1 MRTIHNPFGSN
12 INFASQFEKRMTKNI
27 IDGLN
32 NVLLQNNTRQLIFDD
47 FDGTDKTTKYE
58 KLQKLIEYISIL
70 VEDYSK
76 GEIELVSNILNP
88 TKYEKLAHA
97 LYEMKTELIQYPDY
111 ELQRKNASNS
121 LETLYQSIL
130 LHHNY
135 VFNQDRNEREQEY
148 YNILHNPTL
157 LREYLSRLRS
167 NALPDLE
174 TQMTIRPVIK
184 PEYVEYI
191 QLYGFPEN
199 GVFDADK
206 LGEIIERLCEQTSEN
221 GTSLDS
227 TISGKTVGLSA
238 FPFSS

>member
-1 MRTIHNPFGSN
+1 MYRTIHNPLGGGN
-12 INFASQFEKRMTKNI
+12 ANFSSQFEKKFIKDFMQ
-27 IDGLN
+27 GLQI
-32 NVLLQNNTRQLIFDD
+32 VLQNP
-47 FDGTDKTTKYE
+47 DKVKKYT
-58 KLQKLIEYISIL
+58 KLQRLIESINIL

-76 GEIELVSNILNP
+76 GEIELVSTILNP

-97 LYEMKTELIQYPDY
+97 LYEMKTELIQYPEY

-121 LETLYQSIL
+121 LEALYKSII
-130 LHHNY
+130 LHQNY
-135 VFNQDRNEREQEY
+135 VFNQDQNEREQEY

-174 TQMTIRPVIK
+174 TQMTIRPIIK

-199 GVFDADK
+199 GVFDTDK
-206 LGEIIERLCEQTSEN
+206 LGEIIEQLCEQTSEN
-221 GTSLDS
+221 CTSLDS
-227 TISGKTVGLSA
+227 TTS
-238 FPFSS
+238 